1 MASILQRF
9 TNLFPLWVLLAGAV
23 AFVQPEA
30 LLWMRGLW
38 ITLGLAVIMLGMGL
52 SLQADDFRRVLA
64 APRRV
69 LTGVALQYTIM
80 PAAGYAIGIAAG
92 LPREFAVGLIL
103 VAACPGGT
111 ASNVISY
118 LARADLGLSVSMTA
132 VSTLLAA
139 VLTPLLTD
147 WLVGD
152 RMEVSAA
159 KLFWN
164 TAQVVLLPIAIGV
177 LLNRYFSKASELLQP
192 FAPPIAVI
200 AIALIVGAVL
210 AHKREAVLAAGWALP
225 LAVMT
230 LHAIGFAVGY
240 LLGRL
245 GGGQSDDQA
254 AARTIS
260 IEVGMQNSGLGVELA
275 RTNFPGT
282 LVDVPAA
289 ISASV
294 HSIFGSVLAAIWR
307 RTAESKD
314 VGEQSG

>member
-1 MASILQRF
+1 MAPVLQRF
-9 TNLFPLWVLLAGAV
+9 TNLFPLWVLIAGAV
-23 AFVQPEA
+23 AFAYPAA
-30 LLWMRGLW
+30 LLWMKGLW

-52 SLQADDFRRVLA
+52 SLRAEDFRRVLQS
-64 APRRV
+64 PRRV
-69 LTGVALQYTIM
+69 LTGVALQYTVM
-80 PAAGYAIGIAAG
+80 PAAGYAIGVAAG

-177 LLNRYFSKASELLQP
+177 LLNRYFENVSRAIQP
-192 FAPPIAVI
+192 FAPPVAVI
-200 AIALIVGAVL
+200 AIALIVA
-210 AHKREAVLAAGWALP
+210 RCSR
-225 LAVMT
+225 
-230 LHAIGFAVGY
+230 IN
-240 LLGRL
+240 GR
-245 GGGQSDDQA
+245 
-254 AARTIS
+254 
-260 IEVGMQNSGLGVELA
+260 
-275 RTNFPGT
+275 PCWP
-282 LVDVPAA
+282 PA
-289 ISASV
+289 SLSR
-294 HSIFGSVLAAIWR
+294 SRS
-307 RTAESKD
+307 
-314 VGEQSG
+314 